1 MQALTN
7 RKQYCTKN
15 YIFFFQ
21 MFFPVLSGKVIFLF
35 PENVILFFRGK
46 MKDDLSQK
54 NTWKYDIFF
63 NCSKKMVFPKKSHW
77 HMIFLVS
84 SGKIH
89 FFFTKIWYFFCR
101 RKMKD
106 DLSQKIH
113 GNMMFSVYYVKVVFF
128 FLTNMKLSFRQKTK
142 RWPSPGK
149 YT

>member
-1 MQALTN
+1 MCAKIYLKRKLQVIYDSNKRRKYLHYFSTRQYFLLLRTPLQALTN
-7 RKQYCTKN
+7 RKQHCTKN

-89 FFFTKIWYFFCR
+89 FFFTKI
-101 RKMKD
+101 
-106 DLSQKIH
+106 
-113 GNMMFSVYYVKVVFF
+113 
-128 FLTNMKLSFRQKTK
+128 
-142 RWPSPGK
+142 
-149 YT
+149 